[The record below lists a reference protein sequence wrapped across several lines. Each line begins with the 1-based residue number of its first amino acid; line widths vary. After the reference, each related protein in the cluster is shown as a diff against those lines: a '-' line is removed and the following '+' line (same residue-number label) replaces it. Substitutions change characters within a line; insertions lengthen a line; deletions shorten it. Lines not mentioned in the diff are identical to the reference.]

1 MLYLQNHIQDVR
13 NCWCG
18 APFHF
23 DECTYLPDVQAHL
36 PLVLVGD
43 LEGLLETPGET
54 WDPEIGQIEI
64 AFVKFWW
71 SDWTSTEISRYIY
84 NIYIYINGISPLKI
98 CYDIL
103 FIWIIKPLP
112 IKSARYPAR
121 NDKNWW
127 LVSRY
132 SMIFL
137 LQKIIQD

>member
-1 MLYLQNHIQDVR
+1 MFRTTSKTCATVDVAHLSTSTNALICQMSKRIYHLYLLGTWRDSWRLLERPGTQRFGRLKLLSLN
-13 NCWCG
+13 
-18 APFHF
+18 F
-23 DECTYLPDVQAHL
+23 
-36 PLVLVGD
+36 GD
-43 LEGLLETPGET
+43 L
-54 WDPEIGQIEI
+54 IEPLQKL
-64 AFVKFWW
+64 V
-71 SDWTSTEISRYIY
+71 D
-84 NIYIYINGISPLKI
+84 IYIYNGISPLKI